1 MRRRSIAALLAVV
14 AVMSLALCS
23 AAGAAEGDKVKL
35 ETNVLRWARDNSG
48 NAFVA
53 IALDKGWFDEIG
65 LKIEEIP
72 IDADADALAAII
84 AGQVDIFSNYGTSV
98 PLQYIAS
105 GEDLTI
111 IGGYMATGCTP
122 IIAKKGTEWK
132 GIRSFVGKKVAS
144 SPSSYSFTGPLLELG
159 YDPLKD
165 VEWVT
170 LRTSSDGI
178 AAVEAGEVDFAA
190 VGTSRNYEISR
201 LDNIE
206 VMAYTSDIMPYYSC
220 CRMVTTTDFLK
231 KHPNTIK
238 QLMKILLRAQC
249 YYENHREESME
260 LMARNLAVPLDYV
273 KAYMPNEHFRIS
285 VDPLKNQVVRGW
297 NILDKTGFL
306 SENAKNI
313 KLEDHLDTSY
323 YQEALAMAKA
333 EYYDEDPKFYD
344 RMEKFFAEYNQ

>member
-1 MRRRSIAALLAVV
+1 MRRRTIVMLLAVV
-14 AVMSLALCS
+14 TVMSFALCN
-23 AAGAAEGDKVKL
+23 AACATEGEKVKL

-72 IDADADALAAII
+72 IDAENDALSALA
-84 AGQVDIFSNYGTSV
+84 AGQVDILSNYGTND

-111 IGGYMATGCTP
+111 IGGYMATGCMP

-132 GIRSFVGKKVAS
+132 GVESFLGKKVAG
-144 SPSSYSFTGPLLELG
+144 SPSMYSVTGALLDLG
-159 YDPLKD
+159 HDPLKE
-165 VEWVT
+165 VEWMT
-170 LRTSSDGI
+170 LRTHGDRV
-178 AAVEAGEVDFAA
+178 AAVQAGEADYAI

-201 LDNIE
+201 LPDIE
-206 VMAYTSDIMPYYSC
+206 VLAYQSDIMPYYSC
-220 CRMVTTTDFLK
+220 CRMVVATKFLEK
-231 KHPNTIK
+231 NPNTIK

-249 YYENHREESME
+249 YYENHREEGME
-260 LMARNLAVPLDYV
+260 LMAKNLAVPMDYV

-285 VDPLKNQVVRGW
+285 VDPLKNQVIRAW
-297 NILDKTGFL
+297 NILNKTGFL
-306 SENAKNI
+306 SENAKSI
-313 KLEDHLDTSY
+313 KLEDHLDTTY
-323 YQEALAMAKA
+323 YREALAMAKA